1 MARNVKCWSVQGV
14 SPSRL
19 QPKLFVQSFFMF
31 DIPLCRIS
39 SYPSSRLDVSRELLR
54 GALALRAWRLFA
66 SWPEVPGICSCT
78 STSGIRQT
86 VGVLHQVDARECLVL
101 RFHRACT
108 RIFQES
114 HEDDLLMSQEKGSC
128 TSTMGRTVWCTKRG
142 TVRHEADQEEQKGHA
157 RISQT

>member
-1 MARNVKCWSVQGV
+1 MLNVEVFRVSAPHDY
-14 SPSRL
+14 SPSY
-19 QPKLFVQSFFMF
+19 LFRVFSCF